1 MNTIETKKLKT
12 SICSSEHMMGR
23 GVPFEVQKIQ
33 EELVSQLNGYGF
45 MLKSE

>member
-1 MNTIETKKLKT
+1 MNIIETKKLKK
-12 SICSSEHMMGR
+12 SDCSSEHMMGR

-33 EELVSQLNGYGF
+33 EELISQLNGYGF